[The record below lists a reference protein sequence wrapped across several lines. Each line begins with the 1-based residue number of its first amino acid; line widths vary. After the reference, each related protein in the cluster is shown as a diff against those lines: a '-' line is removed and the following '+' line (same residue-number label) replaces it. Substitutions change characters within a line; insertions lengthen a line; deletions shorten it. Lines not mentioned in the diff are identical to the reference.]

1 MVDSVDEVV
10 HQDIREH
17 GRMDITE
24 QVETWHL
31 FIRLTK
37 ITTVLTTLI
46 LILLAAFV
54 A

>member
-10 HQDIREH
+10 HHELREPGH
-17 GRMDITE
+17 MDITE
-24 QVETWHL
+24 QVKTWHL

-37 ITTVLTTLI
+37 ITLAITAVI

-54 A
+54 V